1 MPTPAAPAPAATIPA
16 PAMTVAERGATD
28 GVSGGVSGGAPSASS
43 AAGSAET
50 AGSGRGASLGAP
62 RFDAAYLHN
71 PKPAYPLLARR
82 RGEEGRVLLKV
93 EVSAAGLPE
102 QVRIAQSSGHASL
115 DEAALNTV
123 RNWRFVPAQ
132 QGGTP
137 VAASVLVPI
146 LFKLEN

>member
-1 MPTPAAPAPAATIPA
+1 
-16 PAMTVAERGATD
+16 MTVAERGATD
-28 GVSGGVSGGAPSASS
+28 GVSGGAPSASS

-50 AGSGRGASLGAP
+50 AGSGQGASLGAP

-71 PKPAYPLLARR
+71 PKPAYPLLAAP
-82 RGEEGRVLLKV
+82 GEEGRVLLKV